1 MPILFLIYNFCDA
14 ACRWGLDNMI
24 AVCYYILIR
33 FIILLIRVFEYRSHE
48 LSFLGAGSMKKVV
61 VTVNVIIM
69 TAIVIFVILYS
80 GFSSRD
86 TYSRQVEHFENI
98 TVTMEHV
105 TENYMEGEQGICDIW
120 ARFINNR
127 SMTMK
132 EATDYI
138 RDTHVL
144 TNTSAHLISPD
155 TLTGLSTRPK
165 PGTEDDY
172 AVSYKRVAL
181 LEDVSWIN
189 ALGES
194 INVSRAYTNPMNGE
208 QSLAFC
214 NRVTLK
220 AEKGGAFEEAI
231 LLRVIP
237 ISELEQ
243 KWVFPQEE
251 FANAELTMIDS
262 NGDYILK
269 GYSFKN
275 SNFFEFYKSYNSS
288 DPASSKELF
297 DKITSS
303 TGSVSM
309 KNSHGQECILAFT
322 PLADTVGWTLL
333 GFVPAKDLNA
343 GIENWLLVIVV
354 SAGLLILFICD
365 LFYLHHLNKRLKVT
379 AKEAEYANKAKT
391 DFLST
396 MSHDIRTPMNA
407 IIGLTTIAENNLG
420 DVESTGESLRKI
432 RLASNHLLT
441 LINDILDISKVES
454 GKLKLSP
461 LTFSIAET
469 VENLI
474 NISQPMIKEKNIDFS
489 FHINHIEKEFLY
501 TDQLRLNQIYINILS
516 NAIKYTEPS
525 GRVSV
530 ELSEEKSA
538 IPGCIQLTYV
548 VADTGIG
555 MSPEFMATM
564 YQPFSRQI
572 DSRVN
577 SIQGTGLGLA
587 ITKQMVELIGG
598 TIECQSE
605 QGKGTTFT
613 VVLDIPVADRQR
625 DNMQLEPI
633 DVLVVDDDESTL
645 KTAVEILECLGA
657 TAEHARSGFEAIGM
671 IEHKHL
677 SGKDYD
683 AVIVDWKMPETDG
696 VETIKLIG
704 AKTEINIPFLLISA
718 YDWSD
723 IEDKAKK
730 AGANGFIRKPFFR
743 SVLYDKLNDLI
754 GKESDSKE
762 PEDDY
767 SDLKGLRILIAEDN
781 DINWEII
788 SGMLDMYGIA
798 TDRAEN
804 GRVCVD
810 MISSAEEGSYELIFM
825 DVQMP
830 EMNGLDA
837 TRAIRSLESPWASSI
852 PIVAMTAD
860 AFSENVA
867 DCLNAGMDGHI
878 AKPVDIKLVIKE
890 IRRTKER
897 RE

>member
-1 MPILFLIYNFCDA
+1 
-14 ACRWGLDNMI
+14 
-24 AVCYYILIR
+24 
-33 FIILLIRVFEYRSHE
+33 
-48 LSFLGAGSMKKVV
+48 MKKIVII
-61 VTVNVIIM
+61 VNVIIM
-69 TAIVIFVILYS
+69 TAILIFVVLYS
-80 GFSSRD
+80 RFESRE
-86 TYSRQVEHFENI
+86 TYSRQIEHFENT
-98 TVTMEHV
+98 TVSMERV
-105 TENYMEGEQGICDIW
+105 TENYLEGEQRICDVW
-120 ARFINNR
+120 ARYINNR
-127 SMTMK
+127 AMTEE
-132 EATDYI
+132 EAVDFI
-138 RDTHVL
+138 RVSHVL
-144 TNTSAHLISPD
+144 ENASAHLISLD

-165 PGTEDDY
+165 QGTVDDY
-172 AVSYKRVAL
+172 AVSYERIAL
-181 LEDVSWIN
+181 LEDVSWIDN
-189 ALGES
+189 IGES

-214 NRVTLK
+214 NKVTLK
-220 AEKGGAFEEAI
+220 APESEDPVDAI

-237 ISELEQ
+237 VSELEQ

-251 FANAELTMIDS
+251 FANAELSVIDS
-262 NGDYILK
+262 DGDYILK

-309 KNSHGQECILAFT
+309 MDSDGQECILT
-322 PLADTVGWTLL
+322 YTSLSDTVGWTLL

-343 GIENWLLVIVV
+343 GIENWLLVGVV
-354 SAGLLILFICD
+354 SAGLLLLFLCD
-365 LFYLHHLNKRLKVT
+365 LFYMLQFNKRLQAT
-379 AKEAEYANKAKT
+379 AMAAESANKAKT
-391 DFLST
+391 DFLSS

-420 DVESTGESLRKI
+420 DVESTGESIRKI
-432 RLASNHLLT
+432 RLAGNHLLT

-474 NISQPMIKEKNIDFS
+474 NISQPMIKEKNIDFH
-489 FHINHIEKEFLY
+489 FHIKQIEKEYLY
-501 TDQLRLNQIYINILS
+501 TDRLRLNQIYINILS
-516 NAIKYTEPS
+516 NAIKYTEPG

-530 ELSEEKSA
+530 ELREEESA
-538 IPGCIQLTYV
+538 IPGCVQLTYV

-555 MSPEFMATM
+555 MSPEYMEIM

-598 TIECQSE
+598 TIECQSK

-613 VVLDIPVADRQR
+613 VVLDIPAADRQR
-625 DNMQLEPI
+625 DRMQLESI
-633 DVLVVDDDESTL
+633 NVLVVDDDESALQTTVDTL
-645 KTAVEILECLGA
+645 KSVGA
-657 TAEHARSGFEAIGM
+657 SAEQARSAHEAVAM
-671 IEHKHL
+671 IEQRRL
-677 SGKDYD
+677 SGQNYD
-683 AVIVDWKMPETDG
+683 VAIVDWKTPEADSI
-696 VETIKLIG
+696 ETIRQIS
-704 AKTEINIPFLLISA
+704 AKAENDKPYLLVGA

-723 IEDKAKK
+723 IEDRAKE
-730 AGANGFIRKPFFR
+730 AGANGFIRKPLFR
-743 SVLYDKLNDLI
+743 STLYDKINDLM
-754 GKESDSKE
+754 GHASDSQN

-767 SDLKGLRILIAEDN
+767 SDLQGLHILIAEDN
-781 DINWEII
+781 DINWEIV
-788 SGMLDMYGIA
+788 SAMLAMFGIT

-810 MISSAEEGSYELIFM
+810 MISSAAEGTYELIFM

-830 EMNGLDA
+830 QMNGLDA
-837 TRAIRSLESPWASSI
+837 TREIRSLENPWASSI

-867 DCLNAGMDGHI
+867 ACLNAGMNGHI
-878 AKPVDIKLVIKE
+878 AKPIDINLVIKE
-890 IRRTKER
+890 IRRIKER
-897 RE
+897 RD